1 MNRGKVICKELKE
14 LRRKIAEENGIP
26 LEIKECTYEGPC
38 RGTCPRCEAEVRY
51 LESSLA
57 NRLRMGKVAAVAGLA
72 LGLASC
78 GGNGN
83 DSGNTPTPQNNVPPA
98 EPDSIEDADTVR
110 HICDTTPP
118 LWREPGDEEILL
130 GVYVEPFEGELT
142 DIFAPPP
149 PEPWIDES
157 NAVEGEIDDD
167 VDIVM
172 FPDTDPV
179 FPGGNDAMIDFFQ
192 KNLEYPQLALENNIT
207 GKVYV
212 SFVVETDGSIT
223 NPRILRDIGAGC
235 GKEAVRVVKMMPKWT
250 PGKKDGKAVRVQRN
264 LPVVFSITEDMRVR
278 VIEGMA
284 PAETGQRP
292 FDDSVETM
300 KGPNAPTQQMKVD
313 GVKVIVK

>member
-1 MNRGKVICKELKE
+1 MEPSSRGKNICKELKAV
-14 LRRKIAEENGIP
+14 RKQIAEENGIP

-51 LESSLA
+51 LENSLF
-57 NRLRMGKVAAVAGLA
+57 NRLRMGKVATVAGLV

-78 GGNGN
+78 SGNGN
-83 DSGNTPTPQNNVPPA
+83 DSGNTSMPLSNVPPA

-110 HICDTTPP
+110 HISDTTPP
-118 LWREPGDEEILL
+118 AWRKPWDEEIVL
-130 GVYVEPFEGELT
+130 GVFEEPEEG
-142 DIFAPPP
+142 DVFAPPP
-149 PEPWIDES
+149 PESWIDES

-167 VDIVM
+167 DGIVM
-172 FPDTDPV
+172 LPETEPV
-179 FPGGNDAMIDFFQ
+179 FPGGIDAMIEFVQ
-192 KNLEYPQLALENNIT
+192 KNLKYPQLALENNIT

-212 SFVVETDGSIT
+212 SFVVETDGSIS
-223 NPRILRDIGAGC
+223 NPRILRDIGGGC

-250 PGKKDGKAVRVQRN
+250 PGKQDGKPVRVQFN
-264 LPVVFSITEDMRVR
+264 LPVAFNIMEDMKVR

-284 PAETGQRP
+284 PVETGQRP